1 MEICKQYNPRRVC
14 KKKSKNTRKFL
25 PETITNIKLN
35 PNQKLF
41 VIGAKSFGESMNARK
56 LFYLGEEKRKNLRQK
71 MIDRKSSINTVMKNE
86 LPPEVFINQIKIIY
100 GDNEKCPIVTP
111 KDDLIS
117 WDGNHLTIEGVK
129 YIGDKLFQELAL
141 SQAK

>member
-1 MEICKQYNPRRVC
+1 
-14 KKKSKNTRKFL
+14 
-25 PETITNIKLN
+25 
-35 PNQKLF
+35 
-41 VIGAKSFGESMNARK
+41 MNARK